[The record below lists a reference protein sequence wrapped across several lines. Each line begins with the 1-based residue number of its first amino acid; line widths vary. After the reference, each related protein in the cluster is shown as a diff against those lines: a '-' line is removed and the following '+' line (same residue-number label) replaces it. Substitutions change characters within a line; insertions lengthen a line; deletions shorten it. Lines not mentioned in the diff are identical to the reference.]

1 VLGTAPPGG
10 EGTAS
15 ASMQLCD
22 VLGVAL
28 GTGMTGALVDL
39 GDGRGWDVGSSLTL
53 AFAITTV
60 VAVLGALASRRLPE
74 RLPG

>member
-1 VLGTAPPGG
+1 
-10 EGTAS
+10 
-15 ASMQLCD
+15 MQLSD

-28 GTGMTGALVDL
+28 GTGLTGALVDL
-39 GDGRGWDVGSSLTL
+39 GDSRSWEVGSSLTI

-60 VAVLGALASRRLPE
+60 VAVLGALAARRLPD